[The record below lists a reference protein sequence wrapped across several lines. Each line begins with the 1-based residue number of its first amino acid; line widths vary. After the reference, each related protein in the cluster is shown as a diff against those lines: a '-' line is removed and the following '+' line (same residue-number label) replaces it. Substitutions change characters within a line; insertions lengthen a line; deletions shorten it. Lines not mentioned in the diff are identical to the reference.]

1 MKALFLTLFIMSC
14 LISFKME
21 AADFKVNT
29 EGFFNSYA
37 IHGYDTVAYFTE
49 GKAIEGD
56 TDYVVIWQ
64 DEEWLFSS
72 KTNATL
78 FEKNPEKYAPQYGGY
93 CAYALSNNELV
104 DIDPDAFSI
113 IDGKLYLNY
122 SHRIAKRWKQNLA
135 EYIQKATVNWPTL
148 GHISEE

>member
-1 MKALFLTLFIMSC
+1 MKTLFLTL
-14 LISFKME
+14 LIAASALSFSTE

-29 EGFFNSYA
+29 EGFFNTYA

-49 GKAIEGD
+49 GKAVEGNKD
-56 TDYVVIWQ
+56 ITVVWQ

-72 KTNATL
+72 TENATL
-78 FEKNPEKYAPQYGGY
+78 FQKNPDAYAPQYGGY

-113 IDGKLYLNY
+113 VDGKLYLNY
-122 SHRIAKRWKQNLA
+122 SHRIAKRWKKNL
-135 EYIQKATVNWPTL
+135 ETYIKQANQHWPAL
-148 GHISEE
+148 GILTKE